1 MSWRESGKKGL
12 IILVVACIVCLVS
25 IHTNRYELSG
35 PSVRKVIHQAQ
46 SYLWKAGNVIHS
58 SQSYWELVNVTE
70 ELPTRD
76 DNLSPGHYRSDPA
89 DVYNDQINTEK
100 DTNTN
105 LNNTTE
111 KDTNTNLN
119 NTTGKDTNTNINNT
133 KEKDTNTNLNNTT
146 EKTANEHNE
155 TNSKKKKKQAKQNK
169 KAQGKEK
176 KKKMRYRDY
185 QYQRDHFNELNWTQ
199 AMSDKVQKELN
210 KRAEGVEAGCSSLE
224 VQRAPKPNVMYVE
237 RHLVHVKEKKFMWCP
252 VHKAASTTWA
262 KNLLRLVGDT
272 NTINNY
278 QGNARKHFPPP
289 QTSRDMHH
297 VPKDTTWLLIVRH
310 PLQRLLSA
318 YRDKMLRER
327 KSRDRFVQMQKQI
340 VTAYQD
346 PNQTTTTT
354 TTTNNTLNANT
365 SHVPTFTQFLLKVK
379 DDVESVWTGR
389 KRPINQHWSP
399 YWLLCAPCQLHYHLI
414 AHVET
419 FTRDQEYLI
428 HRFHMED
435 QAVNIHS
442 HASNFDSYEG
452 TDEATQHYF
461 SQVPKELL
469 NQIIQLYLPDFILF
483 DYSPD
488 EYLKLLP
495 SVQSSTNEH

>member
-1 MSWRESGKKGL
+1 MANFRNFKMSWRESGKKGI
-12 IILVVACIVCLVS
+12 IILVVVCIVCFIT

-35 PSVRKVIHQAQ
+35 PTVRNVIHQAQ

-58 SQSYWELVNVTE
+58 SQSYRELVNVTE
-70 ELPTRD
+70 ELPPKD
-76 DNLSPGHYRSDPA
+76 DISPGHHRSDP

-105 LNNTTE
+105 F
-111 KDTNTNLN
+111 
-119 NTTGKDTNTNINNT
+119 
-133 KEKDTNTNLNNTT
+133 NNTT
-146 EKTANEHNE
+146 EKTANEQNN
-155 TNSKKKKKQAKQNK
+155 TNSKKKEKQVKQDN

-176 KKKMRYRDY
+176 KKRMKYRDF
-185 QYQRDHFNELNWTQ
+185 QYQRDQLNEFNWTQ
-199 AMSDKVQKELN
+199 AMSEKVQKELT
-210 KRAEGVEAGCSSLE
+210 KRAEGVEAGCKSIE
-224 VQRAPKPNVMYVE
+224 VQRAPKPKVMYAVH
-237 RHLVHVKEKKFMWCP
+237 HLVHVKEKKFMWCP
-252 VHKAASTTWA
+252 IHKAASTTWA
-262 KNLLRLVGDT
+262 KNLIRLAGKST
-272 NTINNY
+272 LNNY
-278 QGNARKHFPPP
+278 QGKARSLFPPP
-289 QTSRDMHH
+289 KSTRDLHH
-297 VPKDTTWLLIVRH
+297 IPKDTTWLLIVRH
-310 PLQRLLSA
+310 PLERLLSA

-327 KSRDRFVQMQKQI
+327 KASDRFVRMQKHI

-354 TTTNNTLNANT
+354 TTSNNTLNANT

-379 DDVESVWTGR
+379 DDVESMWTGR

-414 AHVET
+414 AQVET

-428 HRFHMED
+428 HLFHMED
-435 QAVNIHS
+435 QAVNVHS

-452 TDEATQHYF
+452 TDKATQHYF

-483 DYSPD
+483 GYSPD

-495 SVQSSTNEH
+495 SVQSSTNVH